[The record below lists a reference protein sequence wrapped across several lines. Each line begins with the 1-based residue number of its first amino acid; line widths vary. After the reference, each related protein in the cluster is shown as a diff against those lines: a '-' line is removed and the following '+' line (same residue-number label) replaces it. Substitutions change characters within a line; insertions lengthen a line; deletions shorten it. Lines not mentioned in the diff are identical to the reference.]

1 MGDPSGRN
9 GRIGVSGFMCAKDD
23 KAHKA
28 GKKALKPIDTFVRY
42 FKCPLCLTLYWH
54 DGPSL
59 LGERDA
65 ARKVRHSDQLAPL
78 TPEQAAWVANL

>member
-1 MGDPSGRN
+1 MQDG
-9 GRIGVSGFMCAKDD
+9 GVRAMRGFTCASR
-23 KAHKA
+23 AHKA
-28 GKKALKPIDTFVRY
+28 HEGLKQIDTFVRY

-65 ARKVRHSDQLAPL
+65 ARKERYSDQLAPL
-78 TPEQAAWVANL
+78 SPGQAAWVANL